1 MNPRRMRWTGHA
13 ARKVER
19 RGTEGVLMGKPE
31 GRRSLVRPRCIGED
45 NIKMDIQEV
54 GWGHGLD

>member
-31 GRRSLVRPRCIGED
+31 RRRSLVRPRCIREE
-45 NIKMDIQEV
+45 NIKMDI
-54 GWGHGLD
+54 